1 MADDILVKQ
10 DGAILRITLNAPDRG
25 NAATDDMVVRLTK
38 MIADAP
44 KTSDIVVLRGSGK
57 DFCVGR
63 AGMGAR
69 PSPEPTAYTR
79 RNFSDV
85 VFDAYGAMRGCPL
98 PIIAVVQGGAHG
110 FGCAIAAACDITIAS
125 DQAKFS
131 VPEMSH
137 QIMPTMVMSSF
148 VDRVPRKAMAYLV
161 YSMFEVS
168 PERALS
174 YGIVS
179 DVVPAAQLDA
189 HVDKLT
195 AAMLKAPRISLTSAK
210 EYIRTGPDMPVAGAV
225 EYARNLHATINSA
238 EEIRKGP
245 LVKVFIFDL
254 LPYGKHFDQYKESKY
269 LPYPLPNDHYDREI
283 AAQTYEQHL
292 QAWEEM
298 DKLGFDGVGLNEHHT
313 TPHGLMNSPNM
324 MAAVAAQ
331 RTKKLKFLMLGNLVP
346 LHNPLRIAEELA
358 MADTMSRGR
367 ILSGFARGVPREYN
381 VYGVLDG

>member
-1 MADDILVKQ
+1 MPDILTRQ
-10 DGAILRITLNAPDRG
+10 DGAVLHVTINQPDQG
-25 NAATDDMVVRLTK
+25 NAVTDDMVRELTRI
-38 MIADAP
+38 IAEAP
-44 KTSDIVVLRGSGK
+44 KTSDIVVLRGAGK

-69 PSPEPTAYTR
+69 PAVEPTAFAR

-85 VFDAYGAMRGCPL
+85 VFDAYGAMRNCPI

-125 DQAKFS
+125 DAARFS

-179 DVVPAAQLDA
+179 DVVPAAQLEA
-189 HVDKLT
+189 HVKKLT
-195 AAMLKAPRISLTSAK
+195 DAMLKAPRISLTAAK
-210 EYIRTGPDMPVAGAV
+210 EYVRTGPDMPVAGAI

-238 EEIRKGP
+238 AEIRK
-245 LVKVFIFDL
+245 
-254 LPYGKHFDQYKESKY
+254 
-269 LPYPLPNDHYDREI
+269 
-283 AAQTYEQHL
+283 
-292 QAWEEM
+292 
-298 DKLGFDGVGLNEHHT
+298 
-313 TPHGLMNSPNM
+313 
-324 MAAVAAQ
+324 
-331 RTKKLKFLMLGNLVP
+331 
-346 LHNPLRIAEELA
+346 
-358 MADTMSRGR
+358 
-367 ILSGFARGVPREYN
+367 PR
-381 VYGVLDG
+381 